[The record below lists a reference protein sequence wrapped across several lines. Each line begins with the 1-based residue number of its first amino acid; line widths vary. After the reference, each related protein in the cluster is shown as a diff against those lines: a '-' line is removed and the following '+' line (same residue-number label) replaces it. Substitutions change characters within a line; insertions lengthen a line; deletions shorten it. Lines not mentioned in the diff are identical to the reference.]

1 MSTTATTSTA
11 TGGSGVRPFGRKD
24 KLGYLTGDLGNDF
37 MFIFASA
44 YLMVFYTDVAGLNA
58 GHVGTLFLVVRF
70 VDAFT
75 DIGWG
80 RFLDRHRPR
89 PAGRFR
95 TWIGRMALPVGV
107 ASALLYMPFIADW
120 AYAAKFSYAAL
131 TYLLWGSVF
140 YTMVNISYGSMVSVV
155 SDDPGERSAL
165 SVFRGAGASVA
176 GLIVSLLPPLLIY
189 GTIDGSS
196 QVIPTN
202 LVFVAIGFSAC
213 AVVMHRFCFRWTLER
228 VPAPPQREQRGL
240 MRSLGALLGN
250 RALLS
255 LISANLILM
264 LGALL
269 TSALAPYLW
278 LEYFNDGQLSGPAQV
293 VNYLPALLLAPIATA
308 LAVRLGK
315 KEVLCVALLVT
326 SAVYFWVY
334 FAGITDPWVFIGLT
348 LLAGFGVGAFN
359 LLVWAM
365 ITDVIDDGEVRTGQR
380 DAGTVYAINTW
391 ARKVGQAIA
400 GGLGGYALAIVGYQ
414 SGTEDQS
421 QATVDGIYA
430 VATLVPGII
439 YLLVVLMLLVWYPLS
454 RRTVL
459 ENGSVLARRRSE
471 RQE

>member
-1 MSTTATTSTA
+1 MA
-11 TGGSGVRPFGRKD
+11 VP
-24 KLGYLTGDLGNDF
+24 
-37 MFIFASA
+37 
-44 YLMVFYTDVAGLNA
+44 VA
-58 GHVGTLFLVVRF
+58 
-70 VDAFT
+70 
-75 DIGWG
+75 
-80 RFLDRHRPR
+80 
-89 PAGRFR
+89 
-95 TWIGRMALPVGV
+95 V

-120 AYAAKFSYAAL
+120 PYAAKFVYAAL
-131 TYLLWGSVF
+131 TYMLWGSVF

-176 GLIVSLLPPLLIY
+176 GLVVSLLPPLLIY
-189 GTIDGSS
+189 GMVDGTS
-196 QVIPTN
+196 QVLPTN
-202 LVFVAIGFSAC
+202 MVLTALGFSAC
-213 AVVMHRFCFRWTLER
+213 AAIMLGLCHRWTLER

-240 MRSLGALLGN
+240 MRSLGALLRN

-255 LISANLILM
+255 LITANLILM
-264 LGALL
+264 LAALL

-278 LEYFNDGQLSGPAQV
+278 LQYFNDGQLSGPAQV

-315 KEVLCVALLVT
+315 KEMLSTALLVT
-326 SAVYFWVY
+326 SAVYFGVY
-334 FAGITDPWVFIGLT
+334 VAGITDPWIFIGLT

-391 ARKVGQAIA
+391 ARKVGQAVA
-400 GGLGGYALAIVGYQ
+400 GGIGGYALAIVGFQ
-414 SGTEDQS
+414 SGAEEQS
-421 QATVDGIYA
+421 QATVDGIYTI
-430 VATLVPGII
+430 ATLVPGVI
-439 YLLVVLMLLVWYPLS
+439 YLLVVLMLVFWYPLS

-471 RQE
+471 RRE

>member
-1 MSTTATTSTA
+1 MTATTTSA
-11 TGGSGVRPFGRKD
+11 RSAARGVRPFGRRD
-24 KLGYLTGDLGNDF
+24 KVGYLAGDLGNDF

-44 YLMVFYTDVAGLNA
+44 YLMVFYTNVAGLQA

-89 PAGRFR
+89 SAGRFR
-95 TWIGRMALPVGV
+95 TWIGRMAVPVAV
-107 ASALLYMPFIADW
+107 ASALLYVPFIAEW
-120 AYAAKFSYAAL
+120 AYAAKLGYAAL

-140 YTMVNISYGSMVSVV
+140 YTMVNISYGSMAAVV

-176 GLIVSLLPPLLIY
+176 GLIVSLLPPVLIY
-189 GTIDGSS
+189 GMVDGDS

-202 LVFVAIGFSAC
+202 LVFTAFGFSAC
-213 AVVMHRFCFRWTLER
+213 AAIMLRLCYRGTLER

-240 MRSLGALLGN
+240 LRTLGVLLGN

-293 VNYLPALLLAPIATA
+293 VNYLPALLLAPMATA

-315 KEVLCVALLVT
+315 KEMLCVALLVT
-326 SAVYFWVY
+326 SAVYFGVY

-359 LLVWAM
+359 LLIWAM

-391 ARKVGQAIA
+391 ARKVGQAVA
-400 GGLGGYALAIVGYQ
+400 GGVGGYALALVGYQ
-414 SGTEDQS
+414 SGTEEQS
-421 QATVDGIYA
+421 QATVDGIYTI
-430 VATLVPGII
+430 ATLVPGII
-439 YLLVVLMLLVWYPLS
+439 YLVVVLMLVIWYPL
-454 RRTVL
+454 RRRRVL
-459 ENGSVLARRRSE
+459 ENGKLLASRRSAKGA
-471 RQE
+471 